1 MLMSLLD
8 GQDQKV
14 AEEAWELVQM
24 LATNIGFYRQ
34 VLKLDIAKKGDSAS
48 VDWTKFF
55 DRSSSYKLLYTLQI
69 VQSVLE
75 DGETDTARAIVL
87 NKEAFPTSRIAERNA
102 QRVLVEKE
110 NKDANNQANDAKD
123 KDALPLKKRGS
134 IAGSETEDAQLR
146 AHWTEE
152 FLN

>member
-1 MLMSLLD
+1 MSLLD
-8 GQDQKV
+8 GEDKGV

-24 LATNIGFYRQ
+24 LATNISFYRQ
-34 VLKLDIAKKGDSAS
+34 VLKLDIAKETDSAS

-87 NKEAFPTSRIAERNA
+87 NKEAFPTNRIAIRNA

-110 NKDANNQANDAKD
+110 NNALKDAED